1 MDKKVKIVEP
11 ITLKCPNCHANIES
25 DDGMI
30 LYTCPDCNSKLELIH
45 QDDGTLDV
53 KLAINAKQLEIE
65 NWNPSGDKTKMEFF
79 ALRCP
84 NCDAE
89 LEPEDGL
96 VTYSCPYC
104 KSRLL
109 LDKQSD
115 GTLKA
120 RLAVKQ
126 MEHEKYKLMHESE
139 ERDKEFKREQIR
151 IREKKKEEYFPIY
164 FLIVLIIALFA
175 VIFFLYASDGAFIK
189 TIKVPYDHSYFE
201 KLNWQEAETILG
213 SAGFDN
219 ISCIPIDKKPG
230 IFKDAGQVMSISI
243 DGNPKFRAKKEYSHN
258 APIIINY
265 YPDA

>member
-1 MDKKVKIVEP
+1 MKKVEP

-30 LYTCPDCNSKLELIH
+30 YYTCPDCNSKLELIH

-53 KLAINAKQLEIE
+53 KLAINAKQLKIE
-65 NWNPSGDKTKMEFF
+65 KWNPSGDKTKMEFF

-126 MEHEKYKLMHESE
+126 MEHDKYRMKHESE
-139 ERDKEFKREQIR
+139 EREKEFHRER
-151 IREKKKEEYFPIY
+151 MRVREKFLSDHADVLFFVGLIVSLLVIWLIVDIANGALVKKVYVPYNASY
-164 FLIVLIIALFA
+164 FL
-175 VIFFLYASDGAFIK
+175 
-189 TIKVPYDHSYFE
+189 
-201 KLNWQEAETILG
+201 KLNWEDSKKILEE
-213 SAGFDN
+213 AGFTE
-219 ISCIPIDKKPG
+219 ISCIEVDKKPG
-230 IFKDAGQVMSISI
+230 PFHKSGQVYGISI
-243 DGNPKFRAKKEYSHN
+243 AGDTKFKAQTRYFYN

-265 YPDA
+265 YPDD